1 MGIEAIGQST
11 HSAQSTRSTGPGH
24 AFEWRDILS
33 RQQAKLRATVLTDSD
48 RAGVATCAMY
58 SELYEKLLVAR
69 FEACRAT
76 LGLNKRVTLGA
87 VGSFGR
93 RMLSP
98 NSDLDVRILCADD
111 LSEASEQLVSA
122 LLYPL
127 WDAGLD
133 IGHQVVTVDQ
143 IIELGRTDLTT
154 ATALLDWRTIAGD
167 AQLGTQMLDAAMGT
181 LFSGKSLRDFVESL
195 EAYNR
200 SRHTRYG
207 DSVYLLEPNV
217 KSGAGGL
224 RDLDVAHWYARAE
237 HHVSDVCELVDRGVL
252 LSREWAQI
260 EAAREQLLRMRN
272 TLHALMGRKTDRL
285 TFDHQELLAEK
296 LAYGTDPQSVER
308 MMSEYYRNART
319 IRGACEMLAPRA
331 GFAPSAAEQEFLE
344 AGIGIVHGELV
355 LECPDDLNERP
366 ALALH
371 IYVRAIERDRRV
383 AASARRAIARMTS
396 SETHCEALRKDPD
409 APALFRNL
417 VCSIR
422 DTRLENDS
430 ILGELHDV
438 GLLLAMMPEFAP
450 VVGRVH
456 HDTYHVYTVDV
467 HSIAAVDY
475 LRKLARGSLL
485 QEHPL
490 ACRLAAEQVRREV
503 LFFATLLH
511 DVGKVLGGVG
521 HAERGALMAEDM
533 LKRLDFNDADIADVQ
548 LLIRLHLRLYQAATR
563 RDVEDPE
570 TIRAVCESLGSQ
582 EALRELYLLTVADV
596 TTTSPRSMTIWKRD
610 VLDEL
615 YTHADRYLSSRHGPE
630 ALAHAST
637 IKDRILQLADG
648 PLAAFL
654 SKFLNGLPERYLFA
668 NDLRA
673 VIAHAKFALN
683 SRGERSCIRIGAQRE
698 QYTELWVVAD
708 DQPGLLA
715 MITAAFWRAKLTVLS
730 AQVYT
735 WRDDDGKTRSLDTFW
750 VRHRS
755 GDALTKDDV
764 SDLRSLLRD
773 TLDSGYDQRAVTLPT
788 PAVRMGGVPPI
799 ETQVTIDNRSATN
812 HSVIEVITQ
821 DRPNLLYWLSCRI
834 QELGLDIWF
843 AKISTEGDRVVDVFY
858 VSDPKGGKV
867 VGPERLQHVKAHLVT
882 AINQTT
888 PERRSSRP
896 PPAVMR

>member
-1 MGIEAIGQST
+1 MSIEAFGESTPGATLGRSIGAAAS
-11 HSAQSTRSTGPGH
+11 
-24 AFEWRDILS
+24 FEWRDILN
-33 RQQAKLRATVLTDSD
+33 RQQAKLKAAVLSNTELSGI
-48 RAGVATCAMY
+48 AACAMY
-58 SELYEKLLVAR
+58 SELYEKLLASR
-69 FEACRAT
+69 FESCRAA
-76 LGLNKRVTLGA
+76 LGLDKRVTLGA

-93 RMLSP
+93 RTLSP
-98 NSDLDVRILCADD
+98 NSDLDVRILCEGD
-111 LSEASEQLVSA
+111 LGEASESLVAS

-133 IGHQVVTVDQ
+133 VGHQVIT
-143 IIELGRTDLTT
+143 IEQVMDLGRTDLTT
-154 ATALLDWRTIAGD
+154 ATALLDWRTIGGD
-167 AQLGTQMLDAAMGT
+167 PKLGTELVSTAMST
-181 LFSGKSLRDFVESL
+181 LFTGAPLRDFVESL

-200 SRHTRYG
+200 ARHARYG

-237 HHVSDVCELVDRGVL
+237 HHVSDLSELVERGVL

-260 EAAREQLLRMRN
+260 DNAREQLFRMRN
-272 TLHALMGRKTDRL
+272 TLHALIGRKVDRL
-285 TFDHQELLAEK
+285 TFDHQELLSER
-296 LAYGTDPQSVER
+296 LGYGVDPQSVER

-331 GFAPSAAEQEFLE
+331 GFVRNPSEAEQLE
-344 AGIGIVHGELV
+344 AGIGVVDGELV
-355 LECPDDLNERP
+355 FERPDDLDERP
-366 ALALH
+366 VLALR
-371 IYVRAIERDRRV
+371 IYLQAVERERRV

-396 SETHCEALRKDPD
+396 SEAWCEDLRTDPD
-409 APALFRNL
+409 TPALFRSL

-422 DTRLENDS
+422 DTHLENDS
-430 ILGELHDV
+430 ILGEVHDV
-438 GLLLAMMPEFAP
+438 GLLLAILPEFSP

-475 LRKLARGSLL
+475 LRKLARGTLL
-485 QEHPL
+485 NEHPL

-521 HAERGALMAEDM
+521 HAERGALMAVDM
-533 LKRLDFNDADIADVQ
+533 LKRLDFDDNDIADVQ
-548 LLIRLHLRLYQAATR
+548 LLIRLHLHLYQAATR
-563 RDVEDPE
+563 RDVEDAE
-570 TIRAVCESLGSQ
+570 TIRGVCQSLGSQ

-596 TTTSPRSMTIWKRD
+596 TTTSPRSMTHWKRD

-615 YTHADRYLSSRHGPE
+615 YTHADRYLSAMHGSE
-630 ALAHAST
+630 ALAQAST
-637 IKDRILQLADG
+637 IKDRILSITDG
-648 PLAAFL
+648 SELTAFL
-654 SKFLNGLPERYLFA
+654 TKFLNGLPERYLFA
-668 NDLRA
+668 NGLET
-673 VIAHAKFALN
+673 VIAHAQFARD
-683 SRGERSCIRIGAQRE
+683 SHGERSSIRIGARRG

-715 MITAAFWRAKLTVLS
+715 LITATFWRAKLTVLS

-735 WRDDDGKTRSLDTFW
+735 WVNSDGKTRSLDTFW

-755 GDALTKDDV
+755 GSALSEAEVADIHT
-764 SDLRSLLRD
+764 LLQD
-773 TLDSGYDQRAVTLPT
+773 TLDSGFDQKAVTLP
-788 PAVRMGGVPPI
+788 PPSVRMGGAPPI
-799 ETQVTIDNRSATN
+799 VTEVTIDNRSATN

-821 DRPNLLYWLSCRI
+821 DRPNLLYWLSCRL

-858 VSDPKGGKV
+858 VSDQQGGKILNAD
-867 VGPERLQHVKAHLVT
+867 RLQHIKSHLVT

-888 PERRSSRP
+888 PERKSSRP
-896 PPAVMR
+896 PPALS

>member
-1 MGIEAIGQST
+1 MAIQALGETTQSVHT
-11 HSAQSTRSTGPGH
+11 TRVPSSAST
-24 AFEWRDILS
+24 FEWRDLLS
-33 RQQAKLRATVLTDSD
+33 RQQSKLRAAVLATSD
-48 RAGVATCAMY
+48 QSGVASCAKY
-58 SELYEKLLVAR
+58 SELYEKLLVSR
-69 FEACRAT
+69 FEACRAA
-76 LGLNKRVTLGA
+76 LGLDTRVTLGA

-93 RMLSP
+93 RLLSP
-98 NSDLDVRILCADD
+98 NSDLDVRILCADE
-111 LSEASEQLVSA
+111 LYEASESLVSS

-133 IGHQVVTVDQ
+133 VGHQVITIDQ
-143 IIELGRTDLTT
+143 VIELGRTDLTT

-167 AQLGTQMLDAAMGT
+167 AKLGTELVDRAMAT
-181 LFSGKSLRDFVESL
+181 LFSGQPLRDFVERL

-200 SRHTRYG
+200 SRHSRYG

-237 HHVSDVCELVDRGVL
+237 HHVSDLSELVERGVL

-260 EAAREQLLRMRN
+260 ETAREHLLRLRN

-296 LAYGTDPQSVER
+296 LGYGRDAQSVER
-308 MMSEYYRNART
+308 MMSEYYRHART

-331 GFAPSAAEQEFLE
+331 GFVPAREAEPLE
-344 AGIGIVHGELV
+344 AGIGVVDGELV
-355 LECPDDLNERP
+355 FEQPETLSDRP
-366 ALALH
+366 ALALR
-371 IYVRAIERDRRV
+371 IYAQAVQRDRRV
-383 AASARRAIARMTS
+383 SAAARRAIARMTS
-396 SETHCEALRKDPD
+396 SEAFCDALRKDPD
-409 APALFRNL
+409 APGLFRSL

-422 DTRLENDS
+422 DTRLDNDS
-430 ILGELHDV
+430 ILSEMHDA
-438 GLLLAMMPEFAP
+438 GLLLAMFPEFAP

-485 QEHPL
+485 TEHPL

-521 HAERGALMAEDM
+521 HAERGAQMAADM
-533 LKRLDFNDADIADVQ
+533 LARLNFEDADIADVQ
-548 LLIRLHLRLYQAATR
+548 LLIRLHLHLYQAATR

-570 TIRAVCESLGSQ
+570 TIRGVCESLGSQ

-596 TTTSPRSMTIWKRD
+596 TTTSPRSMTVWKRD

-615 YTHADRYLSSRHGPE
+615 YIHADRYLSAQPGPT
-630 ALAHAST
+630 ALAQAST
-637 IKDRILQLADG
+637 IKDRILSLATG
-648 PLAAFL
+648 MPYLCGFL

-673 VIAHAKFALN
+673 VIAHARFALDA
-683 SRGERSCIRIGAQRE
+683 RGERSCVRIGAQRE
-698 QYTELWVVAD
+698 QHTELWVVAD

-715 MITAAFWRAKLTVLS
+715 LIAATFWRAKLNVLS

-735 WRDDDGKTRSLDTFW
+735 WRDDDGRTRSLDTFW

-755 GDALTKDDV
+755 GEALADEDI
-764 SDLRSLLRD
+764 SGLRALLRD
-773 TLDSGYDQRAVTLPT
+773 TLDSGFDQNAVTLP
-788 PAVRMGGVPPI
+788 PPSLRMGGAPPI
-799 ETQVTIDNRSATN
+799 VTDVTIDNRSATN

-843 AKISTEGDRVVDVFY
+843 AKISTEGDRAVDVFY
-858 VSDPKGGKV
+858 VSEHGGKV
-867 VGPERLQHVKAHLVT
+867 THPERLQHIKTHLIT

-888 PERRSSRP
+888 PERKSSRP
-896 PPAVMR
+896 PPPFA